1 MKNPWQASL
10 TSRDRQGLDVESCHA
25 LEAFDILEAR
35 SGAGCSCVLYRIVSF
50 VKHDHSLITER
61 LGWPWESH
69 VEEVVK
75 GVLIH
80 YG

>member
-35 SGAGCSCVLYRIVSF
+35 SGAGCSCVLYHIVSF
-50 VKHDHSLITER
+50 VSTT
-61 LGWPWESH
+61 S
-69 VEEVVK
+69 
-75 GVLIH
+75 VLSQRDSGGH
-80 YG
+80 GKAVLKKLPKVF